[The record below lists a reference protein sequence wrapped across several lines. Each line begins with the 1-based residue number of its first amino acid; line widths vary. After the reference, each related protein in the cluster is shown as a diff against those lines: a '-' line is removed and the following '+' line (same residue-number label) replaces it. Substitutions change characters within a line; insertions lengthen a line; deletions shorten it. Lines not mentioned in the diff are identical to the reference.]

1 LIIFDEKIKQSNL
14 HIALYKE
21 VSFSLSLSFSN
32 TMISSFLV
40 NSLLIDLEISALNT
54 TDASAIFLTKLTD
67 TPIANSDYD
76 QQLIHANKNH
86 RQIKSFKINKRNAR
100 DKERNVRSKR

>member
-1 LIIFDEKIKQSNL
+1 
-14 HIALYKE
+14 
-21 VSFSLSLSFSN
+21 
-32 TMISSFLV
+32 MISSFLV

-76 QQLIHANKNH
+76 QQLIHANK
-86 RQIKSFKINKRNAR
+86 KP
-100 DKERNVRSKR
+100 